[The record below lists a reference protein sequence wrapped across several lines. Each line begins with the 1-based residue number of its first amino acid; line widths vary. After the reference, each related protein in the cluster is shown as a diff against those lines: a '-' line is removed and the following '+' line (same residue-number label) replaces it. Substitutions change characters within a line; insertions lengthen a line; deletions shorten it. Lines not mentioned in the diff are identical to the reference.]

1 MSKSKT
7 ENLAEPHASFRAKV
21 LPAGKS
27 ATGVVVP
34 EKIVAALG
42 TSKKPPVRVTING
55 HTYRSTVAFMGG
67 KFLVGISAEERK
79 NTGVKAGDEI
89 EVLLELDT
97 APREVTV
104 PDDLS
109 AALDRDKTARAFFD
123 GMSYSNRRRHVL
135 MIESAKAE
143 DTRKRRIDK
152 TVEMMK
158 EGRAM

>member
-7 ENLAEPHASFRAKV
+7 EHLAEPHASFRAKV
-21 LPAGKS
+21 LLAGKT

-42 TSKKPPVRVTING
+42 TSKKPPVLVTING

-67 KFLVGISAEERK
+67 RFLVGISAEERK

-97 APREVTV
+97 APREVAV
-104 PDDLS
+104 PEDLA
-109 AALDRDKTARAFFD
+109 AALDRDRKAREFFD
-123 GMSYSNRRRHVL
+123 SMSYSNRRRHVL
-135 MIESAKAE
+135 MIEGAKAK

-158 EGRAM
+158 EGKAM